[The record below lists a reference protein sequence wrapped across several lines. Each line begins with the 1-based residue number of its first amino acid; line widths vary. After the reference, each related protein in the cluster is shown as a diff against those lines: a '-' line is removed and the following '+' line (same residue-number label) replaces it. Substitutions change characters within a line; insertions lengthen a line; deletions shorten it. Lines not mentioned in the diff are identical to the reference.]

1 MTPHRRHSR
10 GHKPPAAALFWL
22 DAGVSFAGGVG
33 AIAALPLAE
42 AA

>member
-1 MTPHRRHSR
+1 M
-10 GHKPPAAALFWL
+10 PPTSALFWL
-22 DAGVSFAGGVG
+22 DAGVAFAGGVG